1 MIRILN
7 LVDTE
12 RIEETI
18 IGTSC
23 NSVIVS
29 VKCLWENK
37 IAKEGQPL
45 LQ

>member
-23 NSVIVS
+23 KSAIEIDIYVVIF
-29 VKCLWENK
+29 
-37 IAKEGQPL
+37 
-45 LQ
+45 

>member
-1 MIRILN
+1 MKEGPEIN
-7 LVDTE
+7 
-12 RIEETI
+12 I
-18 IGTSC
+18 IDWKAIYVTHIC
-23 NSVIVS
+23 EIFVS

>member
-23 NSVIVS
+23 NSAIEIDVYLDIF
-29 VKCLWENK
+29 
-37 IAKEGQPL
+37 
-45 LQ
+45 

>member
-1 MIRILN
+1 MA
-7 LVDTE
+7 E
-12 RIEETI
+12 REIALF
-18 IGTSC
+18 S
-23 NSVIVS
+23 VS